1 MKLIVYSLNDPAGLN
16 IINCI
21 LSMVDYEEKKM
32 GDDYPFYDCGNFGI
46 VGIKERLIY
55 ADYVDEKLSKYL
67 NFSEIL
73 FASRHSSKDGRKILT
88 VHTTGN
94 VSTADF
100 GGKPYSV
107 AMPAP
112 HTIKNFALWLKDEMA
127 KLEGYEFTME
137 ATHHGPSEIKTP
149 SAFFEIGSTEDE
161 WKDEDAAMCVAKSML
176 KTIEDDRK
184 WRVALGIGG
193 THYAPRQT
201 EILLETTFT
210 FSHIFAKYTFEGL
223 SSDFLKEVIQLGRS
237 DWIIY
242 DDKSTTSPVKKML
255 SELAEEL
262 GLELLKA
269 KHAKKYKLNK

>member
-1 MKLIVYSLNDPAGLN
+1 MKLIIYSLKDTAGLN

-21 LSMVDYEEKKM
+21 LSMVDYEEKRI
-32 GDDYPFYDCGNFGI
+32 GDDYLLYDCGSFAI

-55 ADYVDEKLSKYL
+55 ADYVDEKLSKHL
-67 NFSEIL
+67 KFDEIL

-107 AMPAP
+107 AKPAP
-112 HTIKNFALWLKDEMA
+112 NTMKNYALWLKDEMA
-127 KLEGYEFTME
+127 GLEGYEFTME

-149 SAFFEIGSTEDE
+149 SAFFEIGSTEEE
-161 WKDEDAAMCVAKSML
+161 WRDEDAAMCVAKSML
-176 KTIEDDRK
+176 RAIEDERG

-201 EILLETTFT
+201 EILLETPFT
-210 FSHIFAKYTFEGL
+210 FSHIFAKYTFQGL
-223 SSDFLKEVIQLGRS
+223 TKEFLAEVIELGKS
-237 DWIIY
+237 DCIIY

-255 SELAEEL
+255 SELAQEL
-262 GLELLKA
+262 GLEILKA

>member
-1 MKLIVYSLNDPAGLN
+1 MKLILYSQKDPAGLN
-16 IINCI
+16 IVNCI
-21 LSMVDYEEKKM
+21 LSMVDYEERKM
-32 GDDYPFYDCGNFGI
+32 GGDNPFYDCGDFGI
-46 VGIKERLIY
+46 VGIQERLIY
-55 ADYVDEKLSKYL
+55 ADYVDVELSKHL
-67 NFSEIL
+67 DFNEIL

-112 HTIKNFALWLKDEMA
+112 STMKNYALWLKEEMSE
-127 KLEGYEFTME
+127 LGEYEFTME
-137 ATHHGPSEIKTP
+137 ATHHGPSEIRTP
-149 SAFFEIGSTEDE
+149 SAFYEIGSTEEE
-161 WKDEDAAMCVAKSML
+161 WRDEDAAMCVAKSML
-176 KTIEDDRK
+176 KAIEDERE

-210 FSHIFAKYTFEGL
+210 FSHIFAKYTFQGL
-223 SSDFLKEVIQLGRS
+223 SKEFLVKAIELGGSDC
-237 DWIIY
+237 IIY
-242 DDKSTTSPVKKML
+242 DDKSTTSPVKRML
-255 SELAEEL
+255 TEVAEER
-262 GLELLKA
+262 GLEILKA